1 MVEISV
7 KMQTESIEGFSG
19 HSDRRQLVNYLT
31 HLNPKPERIFVV
43 HGEKQKTMTFANFLD
58 NKAGINTVVPA
69 ILETYRLM

>member
-1 MVEISV
+1 
-7 KMQTESIEGFSG
+7 
-19 HSDRRQLVNYLT
+19 
-31 HLNPKPERIFVV
+31 V